1 MVMKIIFKEFRRTEY
16 SLEVRTILPPGLS
29 HLILDGCCVKMYILP
44 PLSWFCLQNKFWR
57 VEIKNQC
64 RQGEAEANWEAKGS
78 KLKLVCPHNYGLK
91 IVTLPPG

>member
-1 MVMKIIFKEFRRTEY
+1 M
-16 SLEVRTILPPGLS
+16 
-29 HLILDGCCVKMYILP
+29 LP

-78 KLKLVCPHNYGLK
+78 KLKLVFPQNYGLK
-91 IVTLPPG
+91 IVTPPPG